1 MSAGLIVGD
10 RGDPHVTAVLTHL
23 APGCQSWVV
32 NAATLAENSYIL
44 QDACLSVRGP
54 QGQFMLSPQTGTRGW
69 IRRLAPAAWQRG
81 MVVESL
87 EAAEKTAWLSLLT
100 AVLRTCGVEWLTGID
115 ALVTAENKLVQ
126 HATAVRLGVPT
137 PATMVTNDLSA
148 VREAIGP
155 DIVLK
160 PLGPGHFFDQ
170 NQPYTIFTTSMHTDD
185 ARLAALAETP
195 FIAQTRICARLHL
208 RVVTV
213 GEEIWGAALDAANQP
228 LDWRATPIAHRSFT
242 AAVLP
247 TEVAH
252 GALAV
257 ANALGLGYSSQD
269 WALAD
274 EGAYLLDVNPA
285 GQWLFLPQ
293 PIAVPVTAALAAWL
307 SGGPR

>member
-1 MSAGLIVGD
+1 MIVGD
-10 RGDPHVTAVLTHL
+10 QGDPHVAAVLARL
-23 APGCQSWVV
+23 APVSQSWVV
-32 NAATLAENSYIL
+32 NAATLAENPYVL
-44 QDACLSVRGP
+44 QDACLSVRCP
-54 QGQFMLSPQTGTRGW
+54 QEHVMVSPQTGTRGW

-115 ALVTAENKLVQ
+115 ALVAAENKLVQ

-137 PATMVTNDLSA
+137 PATLVTNDPSA

-170 NQPYTIFTTSMHTDD
+170 DQPYTIFTTLMRNDD
-185 ARLAALAETP
+185 VRLAALAETP
-195 FIAQTRICARLHL
+195 FLVQTRICARLHL

-213 GEEIWGAALDAANQP
+213 GEQVWGAALDAANQP
-228 LDWRATPIAHRSFT
+228 LDWRAAPIAHRSFT

-247 TEVAH
+247 AEVAH

-257 ANALGLGYSSQD
+257 ADALGLGYSSQD

-274 EGAYLLDVNPA
+274 EGAFLLDVNPA

-293 PIAVPVTAALAAWL
+293 QVTVPVTAALAAWL
-307 SGGPR
+307 SSGPR